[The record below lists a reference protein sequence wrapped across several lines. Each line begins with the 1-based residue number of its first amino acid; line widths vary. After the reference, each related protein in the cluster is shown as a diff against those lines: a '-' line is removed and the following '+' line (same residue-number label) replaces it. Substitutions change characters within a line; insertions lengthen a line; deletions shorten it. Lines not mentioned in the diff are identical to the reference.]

1 MIDDGRADF
10 DLLACAVVSIITVI
24 IILIFKE

>member
-10 DLLACAVVSIITVI
+10 DLMAGAIVSILAVI
-24 IILIFKE
+24 IILLSKE